1 VLNACRNKRQ
11 KSRALV
17 VALKKQL
24 FTNYKAMYS
33 ESMQYIIHVSV
44 SIYTTD
50 LRETL

>member
-1 VLNACRNKRQ
+1 MH
-11 KSRALV
+11 ALV

-44 SIYTTD
+44 SIYIRPTYARPFD
-50 LRETL
+50 SLVY